1 MNPTK
6 NGNEF
11 AFLSIRFTDFH
22 GYRQIKLPYF
32 FYFGILNY
40 WYDLTI
46 CIYPV
51 SKIQKMFNI
60 LFHIIVIVEKKIQA
74 YIKRCRLIQPY

>member
-11 AFLSIRFTDFH
+11 SFLSIRFTDFH
-22 GYRQIKLPYF
+22 GYSQIKLPYF

-40 WYDLTI
+40 LYDLII
-46 CIYPV
+46 CYISSFQDQENV
-51 SKIQKMFNI
+51 SYTF
-60 LFHIIVIVEKKIQA
+60 
-74 YIKRCRLIQPY
+74 